1 MHNYHAPLLTHK
13 IKTASW
19 LLTGILVLIIAR
31 LFHLQIILQH
41 NFYTKSQK
49 NFLRIETIPPLRGAI
64 LDRNNQLLATNRPT
78 TNIFWNGTGN
88 AKFSEDQIK
97 TINLLETIL
106 GKEIVSDEHTLEN
119 LKFAE
124 RRYQKVLLA
133 SDIPFEQLS
142 QIAEQLSEQ
151 KNIFITTHF
160 KRFYPYKSFASHLL
174 GYLSR
179 IDMEMFGKMGLEKI
193 FEDTLKGE
201 RGQKLKTINSFGRN
215 LSETEVKK
223 AESGKNIQTTLD
235 INFQQIVE
243 KVFPEDFVGTFII
256 MDPNDGG
263 ILALLSRPNFDPA
276 LFLEPMQEDDWRS
289 LQEKQPFL
297 NRAFNALY
305 PPGSIF
311 KLITISALLEQK
323 LITSDS
329 CWNCQ
334 GYVEFAHRQ
343 YYCNNRTGHGWLNVE
358 QSLAH
363 SCNILFYETGKKIN
377 IDLLADYAHRFGLG
391 EKTNITFAEKEGLIP
406 TAAWKKRVKNEKWW
420 PGETLSVAIGQ
431 SYLLVTPIQIARM
444 ISGIFTGNLV
454 TPRVLIEEPIIKNPI
469 NVSAET
475 RKFLQQSMY
484 RAVKEG
490 TGQRVKYIKD
500 IKVYAKTS
508 TAQTSSWEK
517 RELSSE
523 FLEHGWFVAYIS
535 YKNEPPLTLV
545 ILVEHAGTSRV
556 PAGIAADFLREY
568 KRMIDTQPH
577 AL

>member
-1 MHNYHAPLLTHK
+1 MNYQAPLLTTK
-13 IKTASW
+13 IKSAAWVLSIV
-19 LLTGILVLIIAR
+19 LLFIIVR

-49 NFLRIETIPPLRGAI
+49 NFLRIETIPPLRGTI
-64 LDRNNQLLATNRPT
+64 LDRNNELLATNRPT
-78 TNIFWNGTGN
+78 TNIFWQGTGK
-88 AKFSEDQIK
+88 AKFSEEQLK
-97 TINLLETIL
+97 TMELLETIL
-106 GKEIVSDEHTLEN
+106 GKQLLTDERTLEN
-119 LKFAE
+119 IKFAE

-174 GYLSR
+174 GYLNR

-201 RGQKLKTINSFGRN
+201 RGQKLKTINSVGRN

-223 AESGKNIQTTLD
+223 AEAGKNIQTTLD
-235 INFQQIVE
+235 INLQQIVE

-256 MDPNDGG
+256 MDPADGG
-263 ILALLSRPNFDPA
+263 ILALLSRPTFDPA
-276 LFLEPMQEDDWRS
+276 LFLEPMQEEDWKS
-289 LQEKQPFL
+289 LQEKKPFL

-311 KLITISALLEQK
+311 KLVSISALLEQK
-323 LITSDS
+323 LITPDS

-334 GYVEFAHRQ
+334 GYSEFAHRQ

-363 SCNILFYETGKKIN
+363 SCNILFYEQGKKIH
-377 IDLLADYAHRFGLG
+377 IDTLADYAHRYGLG
-391 EKTNITFAEKEGLIP
+391 EKTEIMFAEKEGLIP
-406 TAAWKKRVKNEKWW
+406 TAAWKKRVKNERWW
-420 PGETLSVAIGQ
+420 PGDTLSVIIGQ
-431 SYLLVTPIQIARM
+431 SYLLVTPIQVARM
-444 ISGIFTGNLV
+444 ISAIFTGNLV
-454 TPRVLIEEPIIKNPI
+454 TPRVLMEEEVVKKQVNI
-469 NVSAET
+469 SLET
-475 RKFLQQSMY
+475 RKFLQQCMY

-517 RELSSE
+517 RELGGE
-523 FLEHGWFVAYIS
+523 YLEHGWFAGYVS
-535 YKNEPPLTLV
+535 YKDERPLTLV
-545 ILVEHAGTSRV
+545 VLVEHAGTSRV
-556 PAGIAADFLREY
+556 PTGIAAEFLRDY
-568 KRMIDTQPH
+568 KKMIDQK
-577 AL
+577 